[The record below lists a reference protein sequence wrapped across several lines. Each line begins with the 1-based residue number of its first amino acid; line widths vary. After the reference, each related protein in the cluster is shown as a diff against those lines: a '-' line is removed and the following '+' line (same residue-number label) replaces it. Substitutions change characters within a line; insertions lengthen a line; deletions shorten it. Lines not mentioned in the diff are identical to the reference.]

1 MPMGLTSG
9 RSEKLEI
16 VRNSNDSIRV
26 RIKASKGFFLQD
38 HWRAFIVED
47 DFKFISQKRINS
59 VRIPVGW
66 WIASDPT
73 PPQPCVGGSLKALD
87 NAFLWALKYESK
99 VVIDQHAAPDSQ
111 NGWELSS
118 STDGSQEWDQ
128 TDANAEQT
136 VDVIDFLTAGM
147 QKSPS
152 LYAVELM
159 NERRAPGASLD
170 SATKYYKAGDD
181 AVRKH
186 SPAAYVVMSNR
197 LSSDGPR
204 ELFPRAGG
212 LTGSVIDVH
221 YYNLFSD
228 VFNGMRVQ
236 QNIDF
241 IHTNRS
247 AQLNYVTT
255 AGLPKIC

>member
-26 RIKASKGFFLQD
+26 RIKASKGFFLQPTSVFYAPPPLAGGFQVTNGYGPKLAPQVVRD

-136 VDVIDFLTAGM
+136 VDVIDFLTAG
-147 QKSPS
+147 K
-152 LYAVELM
+152 
-159 NERRAPGASLD
+159 
-170 SATKYYKAGDD
+170 
-181 AVRKH
+181 
-186 SPAAYVVMSNR
+186 
-197 LSSDGPR
+197 
-204 ELFPRAGG
+204 
-212 LTGSVIDVH
+212 
-221 YYNLFSD
+221 
-228 VFNGMRVQ
+228 
-236 QNIDF
+236 
-241 IHTNRS
+241 
-247 AQLNYVTT
+247 
-255 AGLPKIC
+255 

>member
-87 NAFLWALKYESK
+87 NAFLWALYAHLYLT
-99 VVIDQHAAPDSQ
+99 HAIRCKIRNTHPP
-111 NGWELSS
+111 
-118 STDGSQEWDQ
+118 THTHIYSQEIS
-128 TDANAEQT
+128 TFR
-136 VDVIDFLTAGM
+136 V
-147 QKSPS
+147 
-152 LYAVELM
+152 
-159 NERRAPGASLD
+159 
-170 SATKYYKAGDD
+170 
-181 AVRKH
+181 H
-186 SPAAYVVMSNR
+186 
-197 LSSDGPR
+197 
-204 ELFPRAGG
+204 
-212 LTGSVIDVH
+212 GSC
-221 YYNLFSD
+221 S
-228 VFNGMRVQ
+228 
-236 QNIDF
+236 
-241 IHTNRS
+241 
-247 AQLNYVTT
+247 
-255 AGLPKIC
+255 